1 MIMNPID
8 EYLRAALHQRQE
20 NNSLRT
26 LPDPRDGIDF
36 CSNDYLGFAR
46 LPFPATEPVTYG
58 ATGSRLISGN
68 HAAYGRLEAC
78 LSEFLNA
85 ESALVYGS
93 GYQANLGLISCM
105 ASRGDTILYDQLAHA
120 SIRDALRLTHARSF
134 AFRHND
140 TAHLREKLA
149 QATGRTFVVV
159 ESVYSMDGDEA
170 PLPEILGCCEDAGA
184 ALIIDEAHAV
194 GVLGPQGRGLCAALG
209 LEEKVW
215 ARVVTFGKA
224 LGAHGA
230 AILGSTLLREY
241 LINFSRPFIYTTG
254 LPPDSIGR
262 IQRAFEYLTTT
273 ERVGM
278 LHERIELFKS
288 QLTTDI
294 RNQLIVSRSAI
305 QSLVVPGN
313 EAVKS
318 LATQLQGAGFRILP
332 ILHPTVPRGSERLRI
347 CLHSFNTLSEVR
359 ALADALNVAV
369 SAGSNISL

>member
-1 MIMNPID
+1 M
-8 EYLRAALHQRQE
+8 
-20 NNSLRT
+20 
-26 LPDPRDGIDF
+26 
-36 CSNDYLGFAR
+36 
-46 LPFPATEPVTYG
+46 
-58 ATGSRLISGN
+58 
-68 HAAYGRLEAC
+68 
-78 LSEFLNA
+78 
-85 ESALVYGS
+85 
-93 GYQANLGLISCM
+93 
-105 ASRGDTILYDQLAHA
+105 
-120 SIRDALRLTHARSF
+120 
-134 AFRHND
+134 
-140 TAHLREKLA
+140 
-149 QATGRTFVVV
+149 
-159 ESVYSMDGDEA
+159 
-170 PLPEILGCCEDAGA
+170 
-184 ALIIDEAHAV
+184 
-194 GVLGPQGRGLCAALG
+194 
-209 LEEKVW
+209 
-215 ARVVTFGKA
+215 VTFGKA